1 MENRNTHTH
10 PENKAEAPTV
20 QSSSGLSST
29 KKKTDSEPTV
39 SAGQIGLADAIE
51 RDSRKQHVAPRGPE
65 RELRHTGS
73 SQDGSG
79 ELQIRSRGPQQDQ
92 GTTQDGPRELQTG
105 QEQAQPSGDFVT
117 SEGRPQ
123 PAVQTKDQQKRWQSA
138 EVKEILPTESC
149 QVTKVT
155 KTLPRPTPGS
165 TDHDLGKPCTSDS
178 RSQPS
183 KNPSPSEAGRPQVRL
198 QEPTPAPSSGT
209 HRDNPQ
215 EAAPPKPKV
224 TAEEKKAPPVLPS
237 VPGPRTHKDRG
248 EAVDNKAA
256 APRPPPPPP
265 PEERDV
271 EKKELI
277 PGQKQ
282 RPHALAAAGT
292 QGPAN
297 SRRGFMKCLLEV
309 EEQEEAT
316 HRRTLKSRALT
327 ARRSPKTVTSVSTS
341 SPVSSSVSTLPL
353 SLHEP
358 STPTPATVP
367 SWVRPPAPGQAPIP
381 MGSPGSVLPTSAQDQ
396 NWRWPEFLPQGN
408 ERNLNYAKI
417 RQEPEEHGFFR
428 MYQSWEE
435 RTEEHLTLKQEEAF
449 RSYFD
454 IFNGPGE
461 VDARSLKNVLL
472 LIGFTF
478 TPAQVEEALMSA
490 DVNGDG
496 HVDFKD
502 FLAVMTDTKRFFCS
516 VGEQGSALG
525 GQIWKWDVEADGGTL
540 EGHLRVTAAA
550 PSRTPEQNV
559 LMDMSPPNPYT
570 LFFEILSLLVEMLA
584 LPEAA
589 LEEITNYYQKK
600 LKEGSSKAR
609 EMESAMG
616 GLRPRKKIPY
626 NPQQVEN
633 LEVPERRVLRIL
645 SRLKQQNYAANLQS
659 PYAQVPCIPLC
670 PRLDKKAVRR
680 KQASHNH
687 PVLDQCVPTSLGPDL
702 HGLFFQPG
710 QQGSRE
716 HSSDSRKWLS
726 SVPARTH

>member
-1 MENRNTHTH
+1 MENRNTQTH
-10 PENKAEAPTV
+10 PENKAEAPAV
-20 QSSSGLSST
+20 LSSSGLSST

-39 SAGQIGLADAIE
+39 SVGQTGLADAIE
-51 RDSRKQHVAPRGPE
+51 RDSRKQPVAPRGPE
-65 RELRHTGS
+65 REPRHTGS
-73 SQDGSG
+73 SQGSG
-79 ELQIRSRGPQQDQ
+79 ELQIQEQRPSARPR
-92 GTTQDGPRELQTG
+92 TTQDGLRELQAG
-105 QEQAQPSGDFVT
+105 QEQAQPIGDFVT

-123 PAVQTKDQQKRWQSA
+123 PAMQTKDQQKRWQTA
-138 EVKEILPTESC
+138 ESC
-149 QVTKVT
+149 Q
-155 KTLPRPTPGS
+155 GN
-165 TDHDLGKPCTSDS
+165 TDHDQGKPCTSDS
-178 RSQPS
+178 RSQPL
-183 KNPSPSEAGRPQVRL
+183 KNNSPSEAGRPHVKL
-198 QEPTPAPSSGT
+198 QEPEPMPVPSSGT
-209 HRDNPQ
+209 HKDSPQ
-215 EAAPPKPKV
+215 EAVPPKPKV

-237 VPGPRTHKDRG
+237 VPSVPGPRTHKDRG
-248 EAVDNKAA
+248 EAVESKTT
-256 APRPPPPPP
+256 PRPPPPPPPPP

-271 EKKELI
+271 EKKELCQ
-277 PGQKQ
+277 GQKQ
-282 RPHALAAAGT
+282 RQQASATAGT

-327 ARRSPKTVTSVSTS
+327 ARRSPKTVTSVSSSGPVTS
-341 SPVSSSVSTLPL
+341 SVPTLPVT
-353 SLHEP
+353 LHEP
-358 STPTPATVP
+358 STSTPATVP
-367 SWVRPPAPGQAPIP
+367 SWVRPPAPGQTPIP
-381 MGSPGSVLPTSAQDQ
+381 MGSPGSVLPTPVQDQ
-396 NWRWPEFLPQGN
+396 TWRWPEFLPQGN
-408 ERNLNYAKI
+408 ERNLNYSKI
-417 RQEPEEHGFFR
+417 RQEPEEHGVFK

-435 RTEEHLTLKQEEAF
+435 RADEHLTLKQEEAF

-461 VDARSLKNVLL
+461 VDARSLKNILL

-516 VGEQGSALG
+516 V
-525 GQIWKWDVEADGGTL
+525 
-540 EGHLRVTAAA
+540 
-550 PSRTPEQNV
+550 EQNV

-584 LPEAA
+584 LPETA

-609 EMESAMG
+609 EMESAIG

-633 LEVPERRVLRIL
+633 VEVPERRVLRIL

-687 PVLDQCVPTSLGPDL
+687 SVLDQCVPASLGPDL

>member
-29 KKKTDSEPTV
+29 KKKTDPEAAV
-39 SAGQIGLADAIE
+39 AAGQNGRADATE
-51 RDSRKQHVAPRGPE
+51 RDSRKKPAAPRGPE
-65 RELRHTGS
+65 KEPRHTAS
-73 SQDGSG
+73 SQERSG
-79 ELQIRSRGPQQDQ
+79 EPQTQEQ
-92 GTTQDGPRELQTG
+92 RPSARPKTTQDGPRELQTG
-105 QEQAQPSGDFVT
+105 QEQARPSGDFVA

-123 PAVQTKDQQKRWQSA
+123 PAMQTKDQQKRWQSA
-138 EVKEILPTESC
+138 EAKDVQSTESC
-149 QVTKVT
+149 Q
-155 KTLPRPTPGS
+155 GN
-165 TDHDLGKPCTSDS
+165 TDHDLGKPCTSNS
-178 RSQPS
+178 RSHPQKTNS
-183 KNPSPSEAGRPQVRL
+183 LSEGGCPQARL
-198 QEPTPAPSSGT
+198 QEPMPAPSSGT
-209 HRDNPQ
+209 HKDNPQ
-215 EAAPPKPKV
+215 EAVPPKPKV
-224 TAEEKKAPPVLPS
+224 TAEEKKAPPVLPT
-237 VPGPRTHKDRG
+237 VPRTHKDRG
-248 EAVDNKAA
+248 EAVESKTS
-256 APRPPPPPP
+256 PRPPPPPSPPPPP

-271 EKKELI
+271 EKKELGQ
-277 PGQKQ
+277 GQKQ
-282 RPHALAAAGT
+282 RQPALAAAGT
-292 QGPAN
+292 QGPVN
-297 SRRGFMKCLLEV
+297 FRRGFMKCLLEV

-316 HRRTLKSRALT
+316 HRRTLKSRTLT
-327 ARRSPKTVTSVSTS
+327 ARRSPKTVTSVPTS
-341 SPVSSSVSTLPL
+341 GPINSSVPPLPPT
-353 SLHEP
+353 LHEP
-358 STPTPATVP
+358 STSAPATVP
-367 SWVRPPAPGQAPIP
+367 SWVKPPAPGQAPIP
-381 MGSPGSVLPTSAQDQ
+381 MGTPSSVLPTPAQDQ
-396 NWRWPEFLPQGN
+396 SWRWPELLPQGN
-408 ERNLNYAKI
+408 ERNLNYAKT
-417 RQEPEEHGFFR
+417 RQESEEHGLYKL
-428 MYQSWEE
+428 YQSWEE

-461 VDARSLKNVLL
+461 VDARSLKNILL

-516 VGEQGSALG
+516 V
-525 GQIWKWDVEADGGTL
+525 
-540 EGHLRVTAAA
+540 
-550 PSRTPEQNV
+550 EQNV

-584 LPEAA
+584 LPEVA

-609 EMESAMG
+609 EMETSMG
-616 GLRPRKKIPY
+616 GIRQRKKIPY
-626 NPQQVEN
+626 SSQQVEN

-687 PVLDQCVPTSLGPDL
+687 SVLDQCVPTSLGPDL
-702 HGLFFQPG
+702 HGFFLQPG

-716 HSSDSRKWLS
+716 HSSDGRKWLS

>member
-1 MENRNTHTH
+1 METRNTHTH
-10 PENKAEAPTV
+10 LENKAEAPAV

-29 KKKTDSEPTV
+29 KKNTDSEPTV
-39 SAGQIGLADAIE
+39 LAGQIGLTDGFE

-79 ELQIRSRGPQQDQ
+79 ELQTQEQRPSARSR
-92 GTTQDGPRELQTG
+92 TTHEGQRELQAG

-117 SEGRPQ
+117 SEGRPH
-123 PAVQTKDQQKRWQSA
+123 PAVQTKDQQKRWQST

-149 QVTKVT
+149 PVT
-155 KTLPRPTPGS
+155 KTLRLPAQGS

-198 QEPTPAPSSGT
+198 QEPMPAPSSGT

-224 TAEEKKAPPVLPS
+224 TTEEKKAPSVLSS
-237 VPGPRTHKDRG
+237 VSRTHKDRG
-248 EAVDNKAA
+248 EAVDSKA
-256 APRPPPPPP
+256 APRPPPPTPTPP

-282 RPHALAAAGT
+282 RQHALAAAGT
-292 QGPAN
+292 QGSAN

-341 SPVSSSVSTLPL
+341 SPISSAVVTLPL

-367 SWVRPPAPGQAPIP
+367 SWVRPPAPGQTPIP
-381 MGSPGSVLPTSAQDQ
+381 MGSPGSVLPTPAQDQ

-408 ERNLNYAKI
+408 ERSLNYAKI
-417 RQEPEEHGFFR
+417 RQEQEEHGLFR

-461 VDARSLKNVLL
+461 VDARSLKNILL

-516 VGEQGSALG
+516 V
-525 GQIWKWDVEADGGTL
+525 
-540 EGHLRVTAAA
+540 
-550 PSRTPEQNV
+550 EQNV

-570 LFFEILSLLVEMLA
+570 VFFEILSLLVEMLA

-616 GLRPRKKIPY
+616 GLRSRKKIPY

-687 PVLDQCVPTSLGPDL
+687 PVLDQCVPTSLGSDL

>member
-10 PENKAEAPTV
+10 PENKAEAPAV
-20 QSSSGLSST
+20 QSSSCLSPT

-39 SAGQIGLADAIE
+39 SAGQTGLADAIE
-51 RDSRKQHVAPRGPE
+51 RDSRKQPVPPRGPE
-65 RELRHTGS
+65 RELQHTGS
-73 SQDGSG
+73 PQERSG
-79 ELQIRSRGPQQDQ
+79 ELQTQEQRPSARPSPSAFSTR
-92 GTTQDGPRELQTG
+92 TTQDGPKEQQAG
-105 QEQAQPSGDFVT
+105 QEQTQPSGDAVT
-117 SEGRPQ
+117 SEGQPQ
-123 PAVQTKDQQKRWQSA
+123 TAMQTKDQQKRWQSA
-138 EVKEILPTESC
+138 EVKEIQPTGSC
-149 QVTKVT
+149 Q
-155 KTLPRPTPGS
+155 GN

-178 RSQPS
+178 RSPQPP
-183 KNPSPSEAGRPQVRL
+183 KNNSPSEAGCPPVRL
-198 QEPTPAPSSGT
+198 QEPVLAPSSGT
-209 HRDNPQ
+209 HKDNPQ
-215 EAAPPKPKV
+215 EAVPPKPKV
-224 TAEEKKAPPVLPS
+224 AAEEKKAPSVLPS
-237 VPGPRTHKDRG
+237 VQGPRTHKDRG
-248 EAVDNKAA
+248 EAVESKAS
-256 APRPPPPPP
+256 PRPSPP

-271 EKKELI
+271 EKKELGQ
-277 PGQKQ
+277 GQKQ
-282 RPHALAAAGT
+282 RQQALSAAGT
-292 QGPAN
+292 QGPVN
-297 SRRGFMKCLLEV
+297 TRRGFMKCLLEV

-316 HRRTLKSRALT
+316 HRRTLKSRTLT
-327 ARRSPKTVTSVSTS
+327 ARRSPKTVISVSTS
-341 SPVSSSVSTLPL
+341 SPISSSVPTLPL
-353 SLHEP
+353 TLHEP
-358 STPTPATVP
+358 SVSAPATVP
-367 SWVRPPAPGQAPIP
+367 SWVRPPAPGQTAIP
-381 MGSPGSVLPTSAQDQ
+381 MGSPGSVLPTSTQDQ
-396 NWRWPEFLPQGN
+396 NWRWPEFLIQGN
-408 ERNLNYAKI
+408 ERSFNYAKI
-417 RQEPEEHGFFR
+417 RQEPEEHGLFR
-428 MYQSWEE
+428 MYQSWED
-435 RTEEHLTLKQEEAF
+435 RSDEHLTLKQEEAF

-461 VDARSLKNVLL
+461 VDARSLKNILL

-496 HVDFKD
+496 RVDFKD

-516 VGEQGSALG
+516 V
-525 GQIWKWDVEADGGTL
+525 
-540 EGHLRVTAAA
+540 
-550 PSRTPEQNV
+550 EQNV

-584 LPEAA
+584 LPEMA

-609 EMESAMG
+609 EMESAPG

-626 NPQQVEN
+626 NAQQVEN

-670 PRLDKKAVRR
+670 PRLDKKAGRR

-687 PVLDQCVPTSLGPDL
+687 SVLDQCVPTSLGPDL

-726 SVPARTH
+726 SMPARTH

>member
-10 PENKAEAPTV
+10 PESKADAPAV

-39 SAGQIGLADAIE
+39 SAGQTGLADATE
-51 RDSRKQHVAPRGPE
+51 RDNRKQPVASRGPE

-79 ELQIRSRGPQQDQ
+79 ELPTQEPSARPR
-92 GTTQDGPRELQTG
+92 TTQDGPRELQAG
-105 QEQAQPSGDFVT
+105 PEQAQPSGDFVT

-123 PAVQTKDQQKRWQSA
+123 PVMQTKDQQKRWQSA
-138 EVKEILPTESC
+138 EVKEIHLAESC
-149 QVTKVT
+149 Q
-155 KTLPRPTPGS
+155 GN
-165 TDHDLGKPCTSDS
+165 TDHDLGKPCPSDT
-178 RSQPS
+178 RNQPQ
-183 KNPSPSEAGRPQVRL
+183 KNNSPSEAGRPQVRL
-198 QEPTPAPSSGT
+198 QEPMPAPGSGT
-209 HRDNPQ
+209 HKDNPQ
-215 EAAPPKPKV
+215 EAVPPKPKV

-248 EAVDNKAA
+248 EAAESRA
-256 APRPPPPPP
+256 TLRLQPPPLPPP
-265 PEERDV
+265 PEERDI
-271 EKKELI
+271 EKKELGQ
-277 PGQKQ
+277 GQKQ
-282 RPHALAAAGT
+282 RQQALSAAGT

-316 HRRTLKSRALT
+316 HRRTLKSRGLT
-327 ARRSPKTVTSVSTS
+327 ARRSPRTVTTVTSVSTS
-341 SPVSSSVSTLPL
+341 GPISSSVPTLPL
-353 SLHEP
+353 TLHEP
-358 STPTPATVP
+358 STSAPATVP
-367 SWVRPPAPGQAPIP
+367 SWVRPPAPGQTPIP

-408 ERNLNYAKI
+408 ERTLTYAKI
-417 RQEPEEHGFFR
+417 RQEPEEHSLFR

-461 VDARSLKNVLL
+461 VDARSLKNILL

-516 VGEQGSALG
+516 V
-525 GQIWKWDVEADGGTL
+525 
-540 EGHLRVTAAA
+540 
-550 PSRTPEQNV
+550 EQNV
-559 LMDMSPPNPYT
+559 LTDMSPRNPYT

-584 LPEAA
+584 LPELA

-616 GLRPRKKIPY
+616 GLRQRKKTPY

-687 PVLDQCVPTSLGPDL
+687 SVLDQCVSTSLGPDF

-726 SVPARTH
+726 SMPARTH

>member
-1 MENRNTHTH
+1 MENRSTHTH
-10 PENKAEAPTV
+10 PENKADTPAV

-39 SAGQIGLADAIE
+39 SAGQTGLADATE
-51 RDSRKQHVAPRGPE
+51 RDSRKQPVAPRGPE
-65 RELRHTGS
+65 RELQHTGS

-79 ELQIRSRGPQQDQ
+79 ELQTQEQRPSARPR
-92 GTTQDGPRELQTG
+92 TTQDGQKELQAG
-105 QEQAQPSGDFVT
+105 PEQAQPSGDFVT
-117 SEGRPQ
+117 SEGQPQ
-123 PAVQTKDQQKRWQSA
+123 PAMQTKDQQKRWQS
-138 EVKEILPTESC
+138 VDIKEIHLAESC
-149 QVTKVT
+149 Q
-155 KTLPRPTPGS
+155 GN
-165 TDHDLGKPCTSDS
+165 TDQDLGKPRPSDG
-178 RSQPS
+178 RSQPL
-183 KNPSPSEAGRPQVRL
+183 KNNSPSEAGRPQVRL
-198 QEPTPAPSSGT
+198 QEPMPAPGSGT
-209 HRDNPQ
+209 HKDNPQ
-215 EAAPPKPKV
+215 EAVPPKPKV
-224 TAEEKKAPPVLPS
+224 TTEEKKAPPVLPS
-237 VPGPRTHKDRG
+237 VLGPRTHKDRG
-248 EAVDNKAA
+248 EAAESKA

-265 PEERDV
+265 PPEQRDV
-271 EKKELI
+271 EKKELGQ
-277 PGQKQ
+277 GQKQ
-282 RPHALAAAGT
+282 RQQALSAAGT

-316 HRRTLKSRALT
+316 HRRTLKPRGLT

-341 SPVSSSVSTLPL
+341 GPINSSVPTLPL
-353 SLHEP
+353 TLHEA
-358 STPTPATVP
+358 STSAPATVP
-367 SWVRPPAPGQAPIP
+367 SWVRPPAPGQTPIP
-381 MGSPGSVLPTSAQDQ
+381 MGSSGSVLPTSAQDQ

-408 ERNLNYAKI
+408 ERSLNYAKI
-417 RQEPEEHGFFR
+417 RQEPEEHSLFR

-461 VDARSLKNVLL
+461 VDARSLKNILL

-516 VGEQGSALG
+516 V
-525 GQIWKWDVEADGGTL
+525 
-540 EGHLRVTAAA
+540 
-550 PSRTPEQNV
+550 EQNV
-559 LMDMSPPNPYT
+559 LMDMSPRNPYT

-584 LPEAA
+584 LPELA

-616 GLRPRKKIPY
+616 GLRQRKKIPY

-680 KQASHNH
+680 KASHNH
-687 PVLDQCVPTSLGPDL
+687 SVLDQCVPTSLGPDF

-726 SVPARTH
+726 SMPARTH

>member
-1 MENRNTHTH
+1 
-10 PENKAEAPTV
+10 
-20 QSSSGLSST
+20 
-29 KKKTDSEPTV
+29 
-39 SAGQIGLADAIE
+39 
-51 RDSRKQHVAPRGPE
+51 
-65 RELRHTGS
+65 
-73 SQDGSG
+73 
-79 ELQIRSRGPQQDQ
+79 PQ
-92 GTTQDGPRELQTG
+92 
-105 QEQAQPSGDFVT
+105 
-117 SEGRPQ
+117 
-123 PAVQTKDQQKRWQSA
+123 
-138 EVKEILPTESC
+138 
-149 QVTKVT
+149 
-155 KTLPRPTPGS
+155 
-165 TDHDLGKPCTSDS
+165 
-178 RSQPS
+178 
-183 KNPSPSEAGRPQVRL
+183 
-198 QEPTPAPSSGT
+198 
-209 HRDNPQ
+209 
-215 EAAPPKPKV
+215 
-224 TAEEKKAPPVLPS
+224 
-237 VPGPRTHKDRG
+237 
-248 EAVDNKAA
+248 
-256 APRPPPPPP
+256 
-265 PEERDV
+265 EERDT
-271 EKKELI
+271 EKRELGQ
-277 PGQKQ
+277 GQKQ
-282 RPHALAAAGT
+282 RQQALSAAGT

-316 HRRTLKSRALT
+316 HRRTLKSRGLT

-341 SPVSSSVSTLPL
+341 GPISSSVPTLPL
-353 SLHEP
+353 TLHEP
-358 STPTPATVP
+358 STSAPASVP
-367 SWVRPPAPGQAPIP
+367 SWVRPPAPGQTPIP

-408 ERNLNYAKI
+408 ERTLTYAKI
-417 RQEPEEHGFFR
+417 LRQEPEEHSLFR

-461 VDARSLKNVLL
+461 VDARSLKNILL

-490 DVNGDG
+490 DVNAFRSYFDIFNGPGEVDARSLKNILLLIGFTFTPAQVEEALMSADVNDG

-516 VGEQGSALG
+516 VGEQRGQPWAVRAGKGPWRLMGDIDVPESNG
-525 GQIWKWDVEADGGTL
+525 GYSFMI
-540 EGHLRVTAAA
+540 
-550 PSRTPEQNV
+550 PEQNV
-559 LMDMSPPNPYT
+559 LMDMSPRNPYT

-584 LPEAA
+584 LPELA

-616 GLRPRKKIPY
+616 GLRQRKKIPY

-680 KQASHNH
+680 KLASHNH
-687 PVLDQCVPTSLGPDL
+687 SVLDQCVSTSLGPDF

-710 QQGSRE
+710 QQGSRWVL
-716 HSSDSRKWLS
+716 R
-726 SVPARTH
+726 ARASWAHLRC

>member
-10 PENKAEAPTV
+10 PESKADAPAV

-39 SAGQIGLADAIE
+39 SAGQTGLADATE
-51 RDSRKQHVAPRGPE
+51 RDNRKQPVAPRGPE
-65 RELRHTGS
+65 RELRPTGS

-79 ELQIRSRGPQQDQ
+79 ELPTQEPSARPR
-92 GTTQDGPRELQTG
+92 TTQDGPRELQAG
-105 QEQAQPSGDFVT
+105 PEQVQPSGDFVA

-123 PAVQTKDQQKRWQSA
+123 PAMQTKDQQKRWQSA
-138 EVKEILPTESC
+138 EVKEILLAESC
-149 QVTKVT
+149 Q
-155 KTLPRPTPGS
+155 GN
-165 TDHDLGKPCTSDS
+165 TDHDLGKPRPSNS
-178 RSQPS
+178 RSQPL
-183 KNPSPSEAGRPQVRL
+183 KNNSPSEAGRPQVRL
-198 QEPTPAPSSGT
+198 QEPMPAPGSGT
-209 HRDNPQ
+209 HKDNPQ
-215 EAAPPKPKV
+215 EAVPPKPKV

-248 EAVDNKAA
+248 EAAEIRA
-256 APRPPPPPP
+256 TLRLQPPPPPL
-265 PEERDV
+265 PEERDT
-271 EKKELI
+271 EKKELGQ
-277 PGQKQ
+277 GQKQ
-282 RPHALAAAGT
+282 RQQALSAAGT

-316 HRRTLKSRALT
+316 HRRTLKSRGLT

-341 SPVSSSVSTLPL
+341 GPISSSVPTLPL
-353 SLHEP
+353 TLHEP
-358 STPTPATVP
+358 STSAPASVP
-367 SWVRPPAPGQAPIP
+367 SWVRPPAPGQTPIP

-408 ERNLNYAKI
+408 ERTLTYAKI
-417 RQEPEEHGFFR
+417 LRQEPEEHSLFR

-461 VDARSLKNVLL
+461 VDARSLKNILL

-516 VGEQGSALG
+516 V
-525 GQIWKWDVEADGGTL
+525 
-540 EGHLRVTAAA
+540 
-550 PSRTPEQNV
+550 EQNV
-559 LMDMSPPNPYT
+559 LMDMSPRNPYT

-584 LPEAA
+584 LPELA

-616 GLRPRKKIPY
+616 GLRQRKKIPY

-680 KQASHNH
+680 KLASHNH
-687 PVLDQCVPTSLGPDL
+687 SVLDQCVSTSLGPDF

-726 SVPARTH
+726 SMPARTH